1 MRKKIDYNINQTM
14 VVTNET
20 IKGIGFDLGT
30 VTSTGVLAPLADL
43 NEISIDLSVKRHGE
57 KEQDIFRGYLDDL
70 LTGLYAQT
78 PSYELQKRPFGLT
91 HKIKIDFLGGVLEL
105 KEGDVLNVSVKVP
118 TSTFT
123 GLDASKPQSYVNVET
138 IPAVGFGTPIP
149 AVEAIGI
156 GSGEINLDRQIGSNV
171 VKVVAALDFT
181 APYETS
187 AKAKFE
193 SIEISGEGYERSISR
208 ENLELENIH
217 YFDNNPESDVN
228 QMVAFWESDP
238 IHNVRF
244 KGKLTKAADA
254 KARLL
259 VVKRIFP

>member
-1 MRKKIDYNINQTM
+1 M

-20 IKGIGFDLGT
+20 IKGIGLDLGT
-30 VTSTGVLAPLADL
+30 VVTAGTLAAINDL

-78 PSYELQKRPFGLT
+78 PSYELQKTPFGLT
-91 HKIKIDFLGGVLEL
+91 HKFKIDFLGGVLKL
-105 KEGDVLNVSVKVP
+105 AEGDAFNVTLKVP
-118 TSTFT
+118 AAAFT
-123 GLDASKPQSYVNVET
+123 DLDASHANSYVNVET
-138 IPAVGFGTPIP
+138 IPAVGHGTPIP

-171 VKVVAALDFT
+171 VKIVAALDFDE
-181 APYETS
+181 AYETS
-187 AKAKFE
+187 TKAKFE
-193 SIEISGEGYERSISR
+193 NVEILAQNYERSISR

-228 QMVAFWESDP
+228 QMVAFWESEP

-244 KGKLTKAADA
+244 KGKLNKAADA
-254 KARLL
+254 KARLI